1 MGYRIAEHLAGPK
14 PLVEQLVAIA
24 VEELTTKVTLRILKR
39 VRLDATHL
47 SALRDLAEKTWDRH
61 RSPIDFSGERLICH
75 TFIQM
80 TFTDE
85 GNGQGYVPR
94 AVSRGMAY
102 PPPCLK
108 QLSTLLRHGDVAA
121 WRDLRRDETVRLTDE
136 VFAFLDSIR
145 QRTPG
150 DLRREGVDVGDAVSR
165 MVENN
170 VFLRV
175 MIPAYA
181 RAYLLAYRAR
191 AARDSLPLAIAVKRY
206 QLERG
211 ELPDDLDELVVA
223 GYLPA
228 LPADP
233 FSGASYVYRKQG
245 GDFLL
250 YSLGEDFDDD
260 AGVRGR
266 SVEGEWTG
274 DLVFWPPED

>member
-1 MGYRIAEHLAGPK
+1 
-14 PLVEQLVAIA
+14 
-24 VEELTTKVTLRILKR
+24 
-39 VRLDATHL
+39 
-47 SALRDLAEKTWDRH
+47 
-61 RSPIDFSGERLICH
+61 
-75 TFIQM
+75 M

-94 AVSRGMAY
+94 AVLRGRAN

-108 QLSTLLRHGDVAA
+108 QLGALLRHGDVAA
-121 WRDLRRDETVRLTDE
+121 RRDLRRDETVQLTDE
-136 VFAFLDSIR
+136 VFAFLNSAQ

-150 DLRREGVDVGDAVSR
+150 DLRREGVDVGDTVSQ
-165 MVENN
+165 MVEDNI
-170 VFLRV
+170 FLGV
-175 MIPAYA
+175 LIPSYA
-181 RAYLLAYRAR
+181 RVYSLAYRAR
-191 AARDSLPLAIAVKRY
+191 ATRDSLPVAIAVKRY

-233 FSGASYVYRKQG
+233 FGGASYVYRKQG

-260 AGVRGR
+260 GGVKGR
-266 SVEGEWTG
+266 SREGEWTG